1 MEINTNYPMITA
13 YSCEEGRGENVVD
26 ATIRRSK
33 SAADV
38 SLNDESLA
46 LDERLTGVGKWP

>member
-1 MEINTNYPMITA
+1 MEINTNYPRITA

-38 SLNDESLA
+38 SLKDESLA